1 MPPRLLPSA
10 PSAAPEANSYPP
22 HAADSWGIAA
32 IGFTLTKESFPLQLS
47 GTAMGLVNV
56 FAWLG
61 VAILQAATQI
71 NDQTVAFAPKAIAIV
86 VALVA
91 AGPFMMSELT
101 KFTHAIFAAVAKL

>member
-1 MPPRLLPSA
+1 MTTAAGLDWFRSMLWTATLATA
-10 PSAAPEANSYPP
+10 PSVL
-22 HAADSWGIAA
+22 A
-32 IGFTLTKESFPLQLS
+32 IVVV
-47 GTAMGLVNV
+47 GLVMAV
-56 FAWLG
+56 
-61 VAILQAATQI
+61 LQAATQI

>member
-1 MPPRLLPSA
+1 MTTAAALDWFRSMLWTATLATA
-10 PSAAPEANSYPP
+10 PAVL
-22 HAADSWGIAA
+22 A
-32 IGFTLTKESFPLQLS
+32 IVIV
-47 GTAMGLVNV
+47 GLVM
-56 FAWLG
+56 
-61 VAILQAATQI
+61 AILQAATQI